1 MQMYAIFEAKGK
13 QFRATPDLK
22 LRIPSLSAE
31 PGDRVT
37 FDTVLLAQKSTDADV
52 LIGRPALEGAS
63 VAVEVLRHGK
73 GEKIIVYKM
82 KRRKGYR
89 KKQGHRQKFTEVRV
103 VDIEFGSGKTAK
115 PKAAAKTKPAA
126 EQKPAAKPKAE
137 KATAAPADTGID
149 ATDAAIELAAEAGID
164 ITTLEG
170 TGEDGRILKSD
181 VEHAVEA
188 EQHDEATDAARELAE
203 ESGVDLEAVEGS
215 GEDGRVL
222 KSDVEEAAE
231 TAAAAA
237 IDATPTAK
245 ELAEEAGIDLAS
257 VEGTGKDG
265 RILKSDV
272 QAVIKE
278 QEGK

>member
-37 FDTVLLAQKSTDADV
+37 FDNVLLAQQSADADV

-103 VDIEFGSGKTAK
+103 VDIAFGSGKSAK
-115 PKAAAKTKPAA
+115 PEAAAKSTTAVKAKSADKAKTA
-126 EQKPAAKPKAE
+126 EKAKPVSEPKAKKAPKKAE
-137 KATAAPADTGID
+137 KTATPAAT
-149 ATDAAIELAAEAGID
+149 
-164 ITTLEG
+164 
-170 TGEDGRILKSD
+170 
-181 VEHAVEA
+181 
-188 EQHDEATDAARELAE
+188 
-203 ESGVDLEAVEGS
+203 
-215 GEDGRVL
+215 
-222 KSDVEEAAE
+222 
-231 TAAAAA
+231 A

-272 QAVIKE
+272 QAVIKT